1 MADTDWHVRRIGSD
15 EAAVAAPLFA
25 AYLEF
30 YGRDHD
36 VAAAHAWLEAR
47 LSRDEAVVL
56 VAVPPD
62 GEPVGFTQLY
72 PGFSSVGLRPA
83 WVLNDLYVA
92 EQARGQG
99 VAERLLSAAGQL
111 AREAGCATLSLE
123 TKRDNQTAQRL
134 YRRLGWVEESDYL
147 TFTLELPDPARP
159 E

>member
-1 MADTDWHVRRIGSD
+1 MTDTDWHVRRVAQD

-30 YGRDHD
+30 YGRDYD
-36 VAAAHAWLEAR
+36 LAAALAWLETR

-92 EQARGQG
+92 EHARGQG
-99 VAERLLSAAGQL
+99 VAERLLSAAGQV
-111 AREAGCATLSLE
+111 AREAGCATLTLE
-123 TKRDNQTAQRL
+123 TGRDNEAAQRL
-134 YRRLGWVEESDYL
+134 YRRLGWVEERDYL
-147 TFTLELPDPARP
+147 TFTLGLRS
-159 E
+159 